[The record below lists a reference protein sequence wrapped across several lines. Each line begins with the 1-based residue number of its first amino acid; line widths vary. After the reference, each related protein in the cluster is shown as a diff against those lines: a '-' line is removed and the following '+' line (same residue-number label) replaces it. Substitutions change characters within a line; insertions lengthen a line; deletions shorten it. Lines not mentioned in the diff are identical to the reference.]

1 MMDHSVGQYVND
13 NAYTDTIES
22 VWSVFKRRI
31 IGLIILFLSRIYK
44 KYVDKMTFRLN
55 ESRCEV
61 RGVDRIK

>member
-44 KYVDKMTFRLN
+44 NML
-55 ESRCEV
+55 
-61 RGVDRIK
+61 IK